1 MKKTIQDIIMNDIAT
16 HKQDNVSI
24 VSTDTEQ
31 TGWGFFSDDIS
42 WFLFDFFSKQLN
54 PTQKLIFYSYYIT
67 GMTLENIAE
76 IFHCSHQAIHKKIE
90 KMNGMLS
97 HSWQYLDRWREDE

>member
-1 MKKTIQDIIMNDIAT
+1 MNDIAT

-97 HSWQYLDRWREDE
+97 HAWQYSDRWRKDNDSSRS